1 MAKIQPVYT
10 DTFKEQLVALHHS
23 GKSLLQLSR
32 EYGPSPS
39 TISKWVKY
47 AGQSGSFKEADN
59 RSPQE
64 KELIELRKRNR
75 ELEIPRG
82 HLVENDLLM
91 AQRHLDQAALNLERK

>member
-1 MAKIQPVYT
+1 MAKKQPVYSG
-10 DTFKEQLVALHHS
+10 TFKEQLVALHHS

-75 ELEIPRG
+75 ELEM
-82 HLVENDLLM
+82 ENDLLK
-91 AQRHLDQAALNLERK
+91 QAALILGRK